1 MPPQGFPWVY
11 QYVEEGRG
19 SSSRFVAHPHLRPVV
34 SVRLLGSRPGSQN
47 VAALVDSGC
56 DHVLAAPWIAQ
67 DIGVIPDSNRESVLG
82 IGGGSQRVRFADVSI
97 HLLPPA
103 VSVTSGGSTLV
114 AYMSGRRK
122 SGCKALLASQHL
134 PHAGLP
140 IGVAVTEPK
149 GSSGAHMA
157 KNPNDSQPA
166 VPTNPPGFRPKE

>member
-19 SSSRFVAHPHLRPVV
+19 SSSRFVAHPLLRPVV

-114 AYMSGRRK
+114 A
-122 SGCKALLASQHL
+122 
-134 PHAGLP
+134 
-140 IGVAVTEPK
+140 
-149 GSSGAHMA
+149 
-157 KNPNDSQPA
+157 
-166 VPTNPPGFRPKE
+166 